1 MVNEHRVHRYDGGFV
16 FATTSWSL
24 GHTCV
29 CVSLL
34 AVNTLSSVNV
44 SERNSRWRRQGHHD
58 DIITMIRKIFK
69 IFSQA
74 FLQGIFERN
83 FHKIFLQ
90 IFTHFLG
97 HFLTLSWTMFF
108 STFSSTFSW
117 LFAPQSDPPFTV
129 KNPWKSPLE
138 NPIQNCDSEGIFLGV
153 EFHEKPPSDR
163 GSHRQNPPFP
173 FLYINPY
180 DTGSIF
186 FFCEKCA
193 LFSIPFHENFSI
205 GENFGL
211 NPVAK

>member
-1 MVNEHRVHRYDGGFV
+1 M
-16 FATTSWSL
+16 T
-24 GHTCV
+24 
-29 CVSLL
+29 
-34 AVNTLSSVNV
+34 
-44 SERNSRWRRQGHHD
+44 
-58 DIITMIRKIFK
+58 
-69 IFSQA
+69 
-74 FLQGIFERN
+74 
-83 FHKIFLQ
+83 
-90 IFTHFLG
+90 
-97 HFLTLSWTMFF
+97 HFLTLYWTMF
-108 STFSSTFSW
+108 STTFSSSFSW

-186 FFCEKCA
+186 FFFEKCA

-205 GENFGL
+205 GRNFGL
-211 NPVAK
+211 NPVSKKLWLGGESYKWAKKGLHRALFIGISHLHTRDGSWIGQIFRPVGSVFLTFHAIFLITSAYPPGDPLPRPEMTPEIMKKSLHRANKSI